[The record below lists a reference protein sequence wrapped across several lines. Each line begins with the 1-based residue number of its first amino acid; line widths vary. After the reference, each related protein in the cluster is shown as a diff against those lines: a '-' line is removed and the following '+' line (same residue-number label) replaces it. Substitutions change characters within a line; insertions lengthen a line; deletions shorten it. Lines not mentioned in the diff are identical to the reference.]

1 MSGNVSMSGSVTRGS
16 VSPGGSVS
24 ALVSDY
30 VAMRRGLGYRSAV
43 QERALRAFARH
54 LDRAGHRGAIPLEA
68 SLDWASATASPDPCN
83 PARRLGMVRGF
94 LRHLSAI
101 DGGTEVPAPGLLGP
115 AGHRTPPHVY
125 SDREIAELL
134 QAATGT
140 GLRPH
145 CYAVLLGLI
154 ACTGLRISEALAL
167 TCDDVDL
174 AQGVLTVRAGKRG
187 RTRVVPLHPSA
198 LDPLRGYAQ
207 DRARRFGPPRTDAA
221 FFRTDRSD
229 RIGYNENAANH
240 AFRLLRRR
248 LGWTAAGRTR
258 TPRVHDLRHRM
269 VVRRIQ
275 SWHAHGVDVD
285 SKIPV
290 LATYLGHV
298 EVRELYWYLSAV
310 PELLSIVAQRFA
322 HFTAHDPAGAP

>member
-1 MSGNVSMSGSVTRGS
+1 MSGG
-16 VSPGGSVS
+16 VS
-24 ALVSDY
+24 ALVSEY
-30 VAMRRGLGYRSAV
+30 VALRRGLGYRSAV

-54 LDRAGHRGAIPLEA
+54 LDQLGHRGPIPLEA
-68 SLDWASATASPDPCN
+68 SLDWATSTVSTDPCN
-83 PARRLGMVRGF
+83 PARRMAMVRGF

-101 DGGTEVPAPGLLGP
+101 DADTEVPAPGLLGP

-125 SDREIAELL
+125 SDREISDLL
-134 QAATGT
+134 QAATGLAPVG

-145 CYAVLLGLI
+145 CYATLLGLI

-167 TCDDVDL
+167 ACGDVDL
-174 AQGVLTVRAGKRG
+174 AEGVLTVRAGKRD
-187 RTRVVPLHPSA
+187 RNRLVPLHHSA
-198 LDPLRGYAQ
+198 LDPLRGYAE
-207 DRARRFGPPRTDAA
+207 DRARRFGRPRGDAA

-229 RIGYNENAANH
+229 RISYNAANH
-240 AFRLLRRR
+240 AFRLLRRQ

-258 TPRVHDLRHRM
+258 APRVHDLRHRM

-275 SWHAHGVDVD
+275 SWHAQGVDVD
-285 SKIPV
+285 CKIPM

-310 PELLSIVAQRFA
+310 PELMSLVAERFEDFA
-322 HFTAHDPAGAP
+322 GRDPAGVS